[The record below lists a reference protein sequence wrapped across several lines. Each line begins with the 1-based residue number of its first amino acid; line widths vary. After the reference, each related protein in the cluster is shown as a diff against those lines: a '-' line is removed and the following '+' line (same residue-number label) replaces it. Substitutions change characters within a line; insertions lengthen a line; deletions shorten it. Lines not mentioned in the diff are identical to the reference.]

1 MPVHFLF
8 EQGFL
13 SSFLLSDGNSKV
25 RVIQYIYGQ

>member
-13 SSFLLSDGNSKV
+13 LPSLLPDGKSKV